1 MTNRIA
7 SGKAG
12 QGRRACRFCPAVV
25 ITMLFGLASAGVFA
39 ENPTERYLTTMYA
52 RTWSNCVSNLEDLRT
67 QSDGEFTYDE
77 WLPEDKAYRKQ
88 VETYIDD
95 RESDLTFMHRA
106 GVNVWEVD
114 WTPKIAEHD
123 YALYKCSGLILRG
136 TRQNTGENN
145 AWDPYPEGRVMDTS
159 FSFLRAD
166 IKMKRL
172 AWSYTNGFI
181 IDPPTDLKVNCFYPQ
196 DAESDSRSQ
205 AGCGAHARIEP
216 KVFLCE
222 DDPEITDEIPPE
234 FRCLYDLRGTD
245 AVAQFKRGV
254 AAAAKFSHQSAIP
267 NDLKIQTW
275 NKGYDK
281 RLKIRAFFYV
291 NDEGKP
297 FARRDRDAYEKVSGI
312 RVPLVALTF
321 PAGGT
326 GDVTFKV
333 VD

>member
-1 MTNRIA
+1 MTNIVA

-12 QGRRACRFCPAVV
+12 QGRGAYRFCSVAVFSLLV
-25 ITMLFGLASAGVFA
+25 SLASAGILA
-39 ENPTERYLTTMYA
+39 GNPTELYLATLYS
-52 RTWSNCVSNLEDLRT
+52 RTWSNCVGNLAEGTLLAED
-67 QSDGEFTYDE
+67 E
-77 WLPEDKAYRKQ
+77 AYRK
-88 VETYIDD
+88 TIDAYTARKKKLTD
-95 RESDLTFMHRA
+95 QMHYMMGASPADGALQDL
-106 GVNVWEVD
+106 
-114 WTPKIAEHD
+114 IAEHD
-123 YALYKCSGLILRG
+123 VALYKCSGLILRG

>member
-1 MTNRIA
+1 MTNGIA

-12 QGRRACRFCPAVV
+12 QGYRARRFCSAVV

-39 ENPTERYLTTMYA
+39 ENPTERYLSTMYA
-52 RTWSNCVSNLEDLRT
+52 RTWSSCVDNLEHLR
-67 QSDGEFTYDE
+67 SLSADGEVIYDE

-88 VETYIDD
+88 VDAYIDG
-95 RESDLTFMHRA
+95 R
-106 GVNVWEVD
+106 VNVSNLGISVESV
-114 WTPKIAEHD
+114 WTFLIAEHD

-145 AWDPYPEGRVMDTS
+145 AWDPYPEGRVTDTS

-181 IDPPTDLKVNCFYPQ
+181 IDPPTDLKVNCFYPL

-205 AGCGAHARIEP
+205 AGCGAHAKIEP

-222 DDPEITDEIPPE
+222 DDSQITDETPPE

-291 NDEGKP
+291 NEEGKS

-321 PAGGT
+321 PASGT